1 MVYNRR
7 VESTQLTLFS
17 PDEFI
22 VSPVGTL
29 PALIVDLT
37 PVIITPAG
45 KRIEVPIDRSAI
57 TELQAV
63 FARLSRVQQDWL
75 MTRFLT
81 DENDEET
88 TRVFNRRAAVDGK
101 VVDRIS
107 VASVKRWKGTELD
120 FRRAYDILSSRAV
133 DWFKLFALNVETRN
147 AVAGAL
153 EKAVLIEESWVGM
166 DGRKVTAKMQAIE
179 GALGR
184 VLGSKAEVTMNI
196 VSVEDLIKR

>member
-7 VESTQLTLFS
+7 VESIQLTLFS
-17 PDEFI
+17 PDEFT

-45 KRIEVPIDRSAI
+45 KRIEVPVDRSAI